1 MNVPKTLWGEAVRH
15 TIYILN
21 HVPTKAVKNGTPYEG
36 WKKRKPN
43 LKNLKVFGCMGYA
56 TNVAGHVHKLDDRG
70 IPMIYVGIEPGNKV
84 RLFNPKTKKLV
95 VARVG
100 DVTLIESKQWS
111 WKEEMSLTQKEKEN
125 STWYY
130 VKHDGGMSEH
140 VGGDN
145 QESGANF
152 EGDPSTPTILNTNN
166 LYTPIHD
173 AGTSCKSPMQNSKDN
188 SGSCE
193 AFPTSYDD
201 SPLQKFRS
209 INDVYEETTA
219 LTNQEVKDMY
229 EMEELL
235 LLNDEPTSYK
245 EASNE
250 EVWMK
255 AMLAELKSIE
265 KNQTWTLTQ
274 LPPNQ
279 KAVGLKWVFKLKKDE
294 HGNVTKHKAR
304 LVAKGYVQQK
314 RD

>member
-1 MNVPKTLWGEAVRH
+1 
-15 TIYILN
+15 
-21 HVPTKAVKNGTPYEG
+21 
-36 WKKRKPN
+36 
-43 LKNLKVFGCMGYA
+43 MGYA
-56 TNVAGHVHKLDDRG
+56 TNMAGHVRKLDDRR

-100 DVTLIESKQWS
+100 DVTFIESKQWS
-111 WKEEMSLTQKEKEN
+111 WKEDMSLTQKEKEK

-166 LYTPIHD
+166 LSTPIHD
-173 AGTSCKSPMQNSKDN
+173 AGTSSKSPMQNSKDN

-201 SPLQKFRS
+201 SPLQEFRS

-219 LTNQEVKDMY
+219 MTNQEVKDMY

-255 AMLAELKSIE
+255 AMQAELKSIQ

-279 KAVGLKWVFKLKKDE
+279 KVVGLK
-294 HGNVTKHKAR
+294 
-304 LVAKGYVQQK
+304 
-314 RD
+314 